1 MKVTKKRFLIGFAV
15 ITLLLAL
22 VRLFFPSVAG
32 ERHIEEQTAL
42 ADSLLTQQKDSVI
55 TIVLAQADSVSAIA
69 AFPQSEVEE
78 SQPEV
83 EEKQQETIAAPVPVS
98 VSASASRSVF
108 FNPDGTLAKHPIFSV
123 SSYKDCFPDSNAV
136 QLSAASKLGVNP
148 VSNRMDAE
156 KRKNELV
163 YVGGNPF
170 FYVEPLKQSIPYLV
184 PRAAILLQDIGRNF
198 MDSLQIK
205 QIPLH
210 KIRVTS
216 VMRTK
221 EDVDKLRK
229 RNQNATENS
238 CHLYGT
244 TFDISYT
251 KYVTVRDPA
260 GPQRREVQDDTLKY
274 VLSEVLR
281 DLRVQN
287 RCYIKYEV
295 KQACFHITVR

>member
-15 ITLLLAL
+15 ITLLLAM

-32 ERHIEEQTAL
+32 ERHTEEQTAL

-108 FNPDGTLAKHPIFSV
+108 FNPDGTLA
-123 SSYKDCFPDSNAV
+123 N
-136 QLSAASKLGVNP
+136 

-216 VMRTK
+216 VLRTK

-260 GPQRREVQDDTLKY
+260 GPQRREVQNDTLKY

>member
-1 MKVTKKRFLIGFAV
+1 MKVTKKRFLMGFAV
-15 ITLLLAL
+15 ITLVLAL
-22 VRLFFPSVAG
+22 TRLFFPSVAG
-32 ERHIEEQTAL
+32 ERHIGDQTDL
-42 ADSLLTQQKDSVI
+42 ADSLLVQQKDSVI
-55 TIVLAQADSVSAIA
+55 TLILAQADSVLGVA
-69 AFPQSEVEE
+69 AFPKAIVEE
-78 SQPEV
+78 QPESV
-83 EEKQQETIAAPVPVS
+83 ALTPEVVSSFVP
-98 VSASASRSVF
+98 ATASVF
-108 FNPDGTLAKHPIFSV
+108 FNPDGTLAKHPILSV

-136 QLSAASKLGVNP
+136 QLSAAQKLGVKP
-148 VSNRMDAE
+148 VANRTDAE

-170 FYVEPLKQSIPYLV
+170 FYIEPLKQSIPYLV
-184 PRAAILLQDIGRNF
+184 PKAAILLQDIGRNF
-198 MDSLQIK
+198 MDSLQLK
-205 QIPLH
+205 QVPMH

-216 VMRTK
+216 VLRTK
-221 EDVDKLRK
+221 DDVDKLRK
-229 RNQNATENS
+229 RNRNATENS

-251 KYVTVRDPA
+251 KYVTVSDPE
-260 GPQRREVQDDTLKY
+260 GPQRRAVQNDTLKY

>member
-1 MKVTKKRFLIGFAV
+1 MFLMGFAV

-32 ERHIEEQTAL
+32 ERYTEEQTAL
-42 ADSLLTQQKDSVI
+42 ADSLATQQKDSVLA
-55 TIVLAQADSVSAIA
+55 IVLAQTESVKDITAFLKA
-69 AFPQSEVEE
+69 AEE
-78 SQPEV
+78 QG
-83 EEKQQETIAAPVPVS
+83 A
-98 VSASASRSVF
+98 RSKEPSPATTSIF
-108 FNPDGTLAKHPIFSV
+108 FNADGTLAKHPIYSV

-136 QLSAASKLGVNP
+136 QLVAANKFGVKP
-148 VSNRMDAE
+148 VANRLDAE

-163 YVGGNPF
+163 YVAGNPF

-210 KIRVTS
+210 KIKVTS
-216 VMRTK
+216 VLRTK
-221 EDVDKLRK
+221 DDVDKLRK
-229 RNQNATENS
+229 RNRNATENS

-251 KYVTVRDPA
+251 KYITINDPA
-260 GPQRREVQDDTLKY
+260 GLKRREVQNDTLKY

-281 DLRVQN
+281 DLREQN
-287 RCYIKYEV
+287 RCFIKYEV

>member
-1 MKVTKKRFLIGFAV
+1 MKVTQKRFLVVFAV
-15 ITLLLAL
+15 ITLILAL
-22 VRLFFPSVAG
+22 VRLFFPSVSG
-32 ERHIEEQTAL
+32 ERHIVEQTAL
-42 ADSLLTQQKDSVI
+42 ADSLTTQQKDSMI
-55 TIVLAQADSVSAIA
+55 TIVLAQADFVLRIA
-69 AFPQSEVEE
+69 AFPQSQVEE
-78 SQPEV
+78 NQS
-83 EEKQQETIAAPVPVS
+83 ETIMPSVPVTAPVAVS
-98 VSASASRSVF
+98 DSASRSIF

-123 SSYKDCFPDSNAV
+123 SSYKACFPDSNSV
-136 QLSAASKLGVNP
+136 QLSSASKLGVSP
-148 VSNRMDAE
+148 VANRIDAE

-170 FYVEPLKQSIPYLV
+170 FYVEPLKQSIPYLI
-184 PRAAILLQDIGRNF
+184 PKAAVLLQDIGRNF

-216 VMRTK
+216 VLRTK
-221 EDVDKLRK
+221 DDVDKLRK

-251 KYVTVRDPA
+251 KYVTVSDPA
-260 GPQRREVQDDTLKY
+260 GPQRRAVQNDTLKY